1 MDRSIYY
8 NGRVIDATEARV
20 SPTVAGLLYGWGVFT
35 TARIY
40 DGQVFALDRHWE
52 RLLRDSEKARVPL
65 PLDIRELKRAMD
77 ELISVNLTRQGR
89 VRITVLRGDAGG
101 LRKKSLWR
109 IEQGPE
115 AETLIFTS
123 AEQTPRRRDLT
134 ITLSPYR
141 LLSSGP
147 LAGVKCTAMLDNLLA
162 YEEARSRGFAE
173 AIMLNERGEMTGATA
188 ANLFW
193 VERDEIFT
201 PSQATG
207 SIAGVTRGMVYL
219 IARKMGIHLVEG
231 GFPVQRLLDASE
243 VFLTSTA
250 REIAS
255 VASFDIKHYDRKQ
268 ARVTRHISREFQ
280 KMIRNAGISR

>member
-1 MDRSIYY
+1 MDRLIHY
-8 NGRVIDATEARV
+8 NGRIVDAAEGRV
-20 SPTVAGLLYGWGVFT
+20 PPTAAGVLYGWGVFT
-35 TARIY
+35 TMRIY
-40 DGQVFALDRHWE
+40 DGEVFALDRHWE

-65 PLDIRELKRAMD
+65 PLDIPELKRAID
-77 ELISVNLTRQGR
+77 ELISINSIHQGR

-101 LRKKSLWR
+101 WR
-109 IEQGPE
+109 VEPGR
-115 AETLIFTS
+115 ETEVMIFTS
-123 AEQTPRRRDLT
+123 AEQPRRKRDLT
-134 ITLSPYR
+134 LTLSPYR
-141 LLSSGP
+141 MLSSGP

-162 YEEARSRGFAE
+162 YEEARSRAFAE
-173 AIMLNERGEMTGATA
+173 AIMLNERGEMMGATA

-193 VERDEIFT
+193 VEGDELFT

-207 SIAGVTRGMVYL
+207 CIAGVTRGMVCR

-255 VASFDIKHYDRKQ
+255 VASFDIKQYDRKQ
-268 ARVTRHISREFQ
+268 ARVTRHINREFQ
-280 KMIRNAGISR
+280 KLVRNAGISGQ